1 MNQFI
6 WIKDNSLAEDF
17 CQSVIDRFESDDR
30 ATQGCIFSGVNP
42 IVNPNV
48 KRSTDLNISYL
59 TDWKEED
66 TVFFDA
72 LQSAMSEYKTYL
84 TDNIPGAEFIRL
96 FSSNK
101 VFDSG
106 YQIQRTK
113 PGEFY
118 IWHHDATIEEGVERA
133 LTYIWYL
140 NDIHEEGYTEFYDG
154 TKIQPK
160 TGSLIIFPAT
170 WTYIHRGVSPKSET
184 KYICTGWIYC
194 THPS

>member
-6 WIKDNSLAEDF
+6 WIKDNSLTEDF

-30 ATQGCIFSGVNP
+30 THPGLVGNNKALISTIKQ
-42 IVNPNV
+42 
-48 KRSTDLNISYL
+48 STDLKISSL
-59 TDWKEED
+59 PDWKEED
-66 TVFFDA
+66 AVFFEE
-72 LQSAMSEYKTYL
+72 LQSAIPEYQQYL
-84 TDNIPGAEFIRL
+84 NDTVLNTNFVDVFFA
-96 FSSNK
+96 NK
-101 VFDSG
+101 VYDGG

-118 IWHHDATIEEGVERA
+118 IWHHDSTLENGAVRV

-160 TGSLIIFPAT
+160 AGRLILFPAT

-184 KYICTGWIYC
+184 KYICTGWVYC